1 MDETL
6 AIDPQD
12 RADHVG
18 QAPLDFDT
26 KPIGRL
32 FQGLALGNH
41 FQNDVLKLKHAA
53 ACQLTPMKRR
63 QRKQAAIIFGCV
75 DQSAF

>member
-1 MDETL
+1 MKAALT
-6 AIDPQD
+6 IDPQD
-12 RADHVG
+12 RADHVR

-32 FQGLALGNH
+32 FQGLALGDH

-53 ACQLTPMKRR
+53 AH
-63 QRKQAAIIFGCV
+63 
-75 DQSAF
+75 